1 MWGNMSSR
9 FIRNLIA
16 LTATVLTITP
26 FFFKSL
32 KDEIPI
38 VPEFP
43 KDSIAIALINQPESD
58 IGLLADL
65 RLDEILQINDS
76 RMTVISSS
84 LLSEIGSIFRRYRTR
99 LWIGILELEHRSE
112 TNSWK
117 PHFCILI
124 ESHEDQVTPLM
135 ESVDRAITRLVGPQ
149 TSNLNSPALRV
160 FQGISAE
167 KLMYRFLRKEAVLIT
182 NSSKVLDRTLAS
194 LDGIQ
199 PGLRSNIYF
208 TEIAARLLRPR
219 GIFLYLDSTS
229 ILPLLPHLGY
239 RIEQRWG
246 ASNEE
251 WLTIQPYAR

>member
-1 MWGNMSSR
+1 MSSR
-9 FIRNLIA
+9 FVRNLIILA
-16 LTATVLTITP
+16 ATVLTITP

-43 KDSIAIALINQPESD
+43 KDSLAIALINQPGSD
-58 IGLLADL
+58 TGLLAAL

-76 RMTVISSS
+76 RMAILASS
-84 LLSEIGSIFRRYRTR
+84 LLPEIGSSFRRYSTR

-124 ESHEDQVTPLM
+124 ESNEAQVTALM
-135 ESVDRAITRLVGPQ
+135 ESIDKAITRLVGPQ
-149 TSNLNSPALRV
+149 TSSSNSSTLRV
-160 FQGISAE
+160 FQGMSAE
-167 KLMYRFLRKEAVLIT
+167 KVMYRFRREEAVLVT

-194 LDGIQ
+194 LEGVQ

-219 GIFLYLDSTS
+219 GIFLYLDSTR

-239 RIEQRWG
+239 RIEQGWG
-246 ASNEE
+246 KPNEE
-251 WLTIQPYAR
+251 WLTIQPYTK

>member
-1 MWGNMSSR
+1 MGIMSSR
-9 FIRNLIA
+9 FVRNLIA

-26 FFFKSL
+26 VFFKSL

-43 KDSIAIALINQPESD
+43 KDSLAIALINQPDSD

-76 RMTVISSS
+76 RMAILASS
-84 LLSEIGSIFRRYRTR
+84 LLSEIGSIFRRYSTR
-99 LWIGILELEHRSE
+99 LWIGILEIEHRSE

-124 ESHEDQVTPLM
+124 ESNEAQVTELM
-135 ESVDRAITRLVGPQ
+135 EAVDAAISRLVGPQ
-149 TSNLNSPALRV
+149 ASSSNISTLRV
-160 FQGISAE
+160 FQGMSVE
-167 KLMYRFLRKEAVLIT
+167 KVMYRFLREEAVLVT

-194 LDGIQ
+194 LEGVQ
-199 PGLRSNIYF
+199 PGLRSNIHF

-219 GIFLYLDSTS
+219 GIFLYLDGTR

-246 ASNEE
+246 IPNEE
-251 WLTIQPYAR
+251 LLTIQPYTK